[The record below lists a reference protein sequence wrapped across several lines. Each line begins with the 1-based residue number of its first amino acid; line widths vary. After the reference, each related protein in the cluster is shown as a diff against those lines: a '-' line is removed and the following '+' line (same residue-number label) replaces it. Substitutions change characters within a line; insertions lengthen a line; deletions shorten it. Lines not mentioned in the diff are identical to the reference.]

1 MSELKKG
8 FQSHISLFKGHTRAP
23 RCQAMSKRSQR
34 QCRKAALNGKRVCAY
49 HGGKSTG
56 PITDAGKERCAAA
69 KTVRGWET
77 RKKRQYRAEKFRE
90 LKELEVIMR
99 RFDIIM

>member
-56 PITDAGKERCAAA
+56 AITDAGKERCAAA
-69 KTVRGWET
+69 KTVHGWET
-77 RKKRQYRAEKFRE
+77 RKKREYRAQKFRE
-90 LKELEVIMR
+90 MKILFQIVK
-99 RFDIIM
+99 

>member
-56 PITDAGKERCAAA
+56 AITDAGKEGCAAA
-69 KTVRGWET
+69 KTVHGWET
-77 RKKRQYRAEKFRE
+77 RKKREYRAQKFRE
-90 LKELEVIMR
+90 MKILFQIVK
-99 RFDIIM
+99 

>member
-1 MSELKKG
+1 VSELKKG

-56 PITDAGKERCAAA
+56 AITDAGKERCAAA
-69 KTVRGWET
+69 KTVHGWET
-77 RKKRQYRAEKFRE
+77 RKKREYRAQKFRE
-90 LKELEVIMR
+90 MKILFQIVK
-99 RFDIIM
+99 